1 MGGGNW
7 AGRHRRAVGW
17 AETVSWAG
25 REAEAQWGEG
35 EADGWKTSGPRLG
48 RLAAGP
54 KVKENSFPN
63 KNLIFENTKVF
74 EICRRRFRRNF
85 DMRISPKIFWA
96 FLGFL
101 E

>member
-1 MGGGNW
+1 
-7 AGRHRRAVGW
+7 
-17 AETVSWAG
+17 VSWAG

-35 EADGWKTSGPRLG
+35 ERPVEKKTSGTRLG

-54 KVKENSFPN
+54 IGPKVKENSFLN
-63 KNLIFENTKVF
+63 KNLIFEYTKALEF
-74 EICRRRFRRNF
+74 CRRRFRRNF
-85 DMRISPKIFWA
+85 DMSIFPKIFWA